1 METDYKVRLEIFE
14 GPLDLLL
21 YLIKQD
27 EIDIYEISLERI
39 TSQYL
44 EYLQAFKELNIDIA
58 GEFIVMAANLIYLKS
73 RSLLPVDQQPPDED
87 ASEDDP
93 RWDLIRQLIEY
104 KKFKEAASLLHM
116 RQLEQER
123 MFARSG
129 TGLEVIA
136 TVPLP
141 LGEVGIF
148 QLINAFQTVLKRV
161 EAREDLREIFGEHFT
176 VSDKIDSILQR
187 VAAGLPLKFSELF
200 AEMASRVE
208 IVVTFLALLELIRL
222 KQISVTQANP
232 FDEIE
237 IASVSRLAGYAA
249 NSDCRL
255 RLRWPGGRRSFS
267 WARMEGRGMDGV
279 HSIGR
284 ATCRQT
290 IPGSCRGHHQ
300 YCRGIGARR
309 GVRCHRALR
318 KFRGG
323 DAGKYRRLY
332 LEGARNLLGA
342 FPRARL
348 IFTSSTSVY
357 AQQDGVLV
365 DETSPAD
372 PVHEKG
378 RVLREA
384 EELVLARHGIVARL
398 AGIYGPGRSFLLR
411 TFLAGEAV
419 LDRNDD
425 RVINQAHRDDIVVST
440 VSPG

>member
-1 METDYKVRLEIFE
+1 METDYKVKLEIFE

-104 KKFKEAASLLHM
+104 KKFKEAASLLQT

-123 MFARSG
+123 MFARGG
-129 TGLEVIA
+129 TSLEVIA
-136 TVPLP
+136 VAPLP

-148 QLINAFQTVLKRV
+148 QLINAFQSVLKRV

-187 VAAGLPLKFSELF
+187 VAAGLPLKFSALF
-200 AEMASRVE
+200 AEMASRIE

-222 KQISVTQANP
+222 KQVLVTQTNP

-237 IASVSRLAGYAA
+237 IASVS
-249 NSDCRL
+249 
-255 RLRWPGGRRSFS
+255 
-267 WARMEGRGMDGV
+267 
-279 HSIGR
+279 
-284 ATCRQT
+284 
-290 IPGSCRGHHQ
+290 
-300 YCRGIGARR
+300 
-309 GVRCHRALR
+309 
-318 KFRGG
+318 K
-323 DAGKYRRLY
+323 
-332 LEGARNLLGA
+332 
-342 FPRARL
+342 
-348 IFTSSTSVY
+348 
-357 AQQDGVLV
+357 
-365 DETSPAD
+365 
-372 PVHEKG
+372 
-378 RVLREA
+378 
-384 EELVLARHGIVARL
+384 
-398 AGIYGPGRSFLLR
+398 
-411 TFLAGEAV
+411 
-419 LDRNDD
+419 
-425 RVINQAHRDDIVVST
+425 
-440 VSPG
+440 